1 MLLEIPYE
9 SLAES
14 WWIYAHSL
22 ANMRNY
28 GYSGNIERDMEIR
41 DARLNGNTRGNT

>member
-28 GYSGNIERDMEIR
+28 SGNIERDMEIR
-41 DARLNGNTRGNT
+41 DARLNRNTRGNT